1 MIALVAAFGGL
12 ILLHQPGEVHVACRF
27 DAQRPVG
34 ADVGAQQFHIFL
46 GADEFGVAAG
56 GDGAAR
62 LLLLLML
69 AGDVVLPGIE
79 PTVVGVALRLLQLL
93 TVKR

>member
-1 MIALVAAFGGL
+1 MLNA
-12 ILLHQPGEVHVACRF
+12 RS
-27 DAQRPVG
+27 

-62 LLLLLML
+62 LLLLFAL
-69 AGDVVLPGIE
+69 AVTSYCQE
-79 PTVVGVALRLLQLL
+79 
-93 TVKR
+93 